1 MVLNKK
7 IVDYSQFGDLEDDD
21 EDFAVPSSK
30 KSRTQLKE
38 PKKEKKEK
46 QKKPHELIP
55 LQKQI
60 PSKRMSLDDKL
71 YQRDLEVALALSV
84 KGKSANNLEVQNS
97 EGQDETIE
105 SENVH
110 RRPTFSNCSVD
121 SELLGLNQVMDD
133 DVPRG
138 DCRQRTAAS
147 KVPAQ
152 QKKLRTVDSDD
163 GENATDSEPESVPS
177 EESEEYSDYTED
189 DDIDFAME
197 KKKVKGNKK
206 KTRQNMSAER
216 EKKTPKS
223 KINATGSPVVS
234 SSRTMEQKSEPTQKM
249 TSSSLEP
256 VGRPL
261 HTSSP
266 VTDKKPKWI
275 PPAASGSSNNNSMK
289 YVSIK
294 SPTRCLRLGLS
305 RLARVKPLHPSATSK
320 TCSLHFKTEEVTYKS
335 ENIRIA
341 RFAIFPSI
349 AKSEKGMHSARPKD
363 FMNIC
368 AGMKKGTAE
377 D

>member
-1 MVLNKK
+1 MARPVRRNKK

-30 KSRTQLKE
+30 KSRTQVKE
-38 PKKEKKEK
+38 PKKKKKEK

-55 LQKQI
+55 LQKQT
-60 PSKRMSLDDKL
+60 PSKRISLDDKL

-84 KGKSANNLEVQNS
+84 KDKSANSLEVQNS
-97 EGQDETIE
+97 EGQGETIE

-147 KVPAQ
+147 KVPVQ
-152 QKKLRTVDSDD
+152 QKKLQTVNSDD
-163 GENATDSEPESVPS
+163 GENATDSESESVPS
-177 EESEEYSDYTED
+177 EESEEDSDYTKD

-197 KKKVKGNKK
+197 KKKAKGNKK
-206 KTRQNMSAER
+206 KTRQNTSAER

-223 KINATGSPVVS
+223 KINTTVSPVVFS
-234 SSRTMEQKSEPTQKM
+234 SWTMEQKSEPTQKM

-289 YVSIK
+289 YVSVK

-305 RLARVKPLHPSATSK
+305 RLARVKPLHPSATS
-320 TCSLHFKTEEVTYKS
+320 S
-335 ENIRIA
+335 
-341 RFAIFPSI
+341 
-349 AKSEKGMHSARPKD
+349 
-363 FMNIC
+363 
-368 AGMKKGTAE
+368 
-377 D
+377 